1 MPKISKAFLKQFFY
15 FRSVQKRT
23 KMFYQKF
30 IEIDMNFS
38 DLLRVRDSLF
48 NMFLAFV
55 VTNCFFVGVCAASS
69 PIFTSRPTDR
79 HNMYTEEE

>member
-1 MPKISKAFLKQFFY
+1 
-15 FRSVQKRT
+15 
-23 KMFYQKF
+23 MFYQKF

-55 VTNCFFVGVCAASS
+55 VTNWFLLESVQQALQSL
-69 PIFTSRPTDR
+69 PPDRPTDIICTR
-79 HNMYTEEE
+79 KRSKSVTLQ